1 MLKVTD
7 RHKKLS
13 YMVNVYQTMKKI
25 KLVLLISVVTNLY
38 VSCQNKETTLELESV
53 SIVKLLYNNELKNF
67 PVPLPPVDSSSKIEY
82 PKKQLTDKQFLENNY
97 LISFFKATDNV
108 KNEEVFT
115 AQEYKNIQ
123 LNPSHI
129 FSSKNLSLSNLE
141 DIKGNKIAVLK
152 KEGNLK
158 IQEIKKKYNVM
169 GIVYVSDI
177 HFNEKL
183 NKAILIFGS
192 YTHELAGYTSLFSLE
207 KKNGSWQIVSSIHL
221 SES

>member
-1 MLKVTD
+1 MQIVKFVT
-7 RHKKLS
+7 K
-13 YMVNVYQTMKKI
+13 YQTMKKI
-25 KLVLLISVVTNLY
+25 IMLLLISVVTTLY
-38 VSCQNKETTLELESV
+38 VSCQNKKTTLELESM
-53 SIVKLLYNNELKNF
+53 SIIRLLYNKELNKF
-67 PVPLPPVDSSSKIEY
+67 PVPLPPVDGSSKIEY

-97 LISFFKATDNV
+97 VISFFKATDNV